1 MSRQSA
7 TSGCIIGKFQ
17 GKEVYKVTL
26 SEYVNK
32 RYYKDKYYVF
42 LIDGELIY
50 NNEAFASYDGNY
62 VTNYDYGKK
71 RTFYEVPTFT
81 ASGGIGNKP
90 LNEEGYDT
98 ANGNFESKGFEKTSS
113 TTGNETK
120 TPPKSVEETLAG
132 VFDSSAIEGVYETD
146 YFSGMT
152 DVDTFLKVNLEF

>member
-81 ASGGIGNKP
+81 ASEGIGNKP
-90 LNEEGYDT
+90 LNEEGYGTET
-98 ANGNFESKGFEKTSS
+98 AEYETKISS

-152 DVDTFLKVNLEF
+152 DVDTFLKVSLEF

>member
-7 TSGCIIGKFQ
+7 TGGCIIGKYQ
-17 GKEVYKVTL
+17 GREVYKVTL
-26 SEYVNK
+26 SEYVNN

-71 RTFYEVPTFT
+71 RTFYEIPKFDR
-81 ASGGIGNKP
+81 AMN
-90 LNEEGYDT
+90 NYREDNAGYET
-98 ANGNFESKGFEKTSS
+98 ENGNYETETSS
-113 TTGNETK
+113 TTGNEIK
-120 TPPKSVEETLAG
+120 TEPMAVVDADATLAG
-132 VFDSSAIEGVYETD
+132 VFNNSVIEGVYETD

-152 DVDTFLKVNLEF
+152 DVDVYLNSVLEN